1 MDTYF
6 DKTPTIVNLDI
17 EGEEM
22 NILNSIDFTKHR
34 PLIMIIETIP
44 YRKHLVVGLKNQE
57 IIDFMASKN
66 YIEYA
71 FTGINSIFLDK
82 EQIAEVLE

>member
-1 MDTYF
+1 
-6 DKTPTIVNLDI
+6 
-17 EGEEM
+17 M
-22 NILNSIDFTKHR
+22 NILNSFDFTKHR

-44 YRKHLVVGLKNQE
+44 YRKHLGVGLKNQK
-57 IIDFMASKN
+57 IVDFMESKN